1 MKHFFTVLSRAYT
14 SNFWRVTSSVLTTT
28 RSTLQD
34 ITEERGS
41 RPRSQKIR
49 EINFFF
55 ETFVQDKIF
64 KKYFLRR
71 QKIYI
76 YTLTLSLQHTVYVRD
91 SSYISN
97 RNFNAFSN
105 NSRQFKITAEKL
117 QPKIESYLKK
127 KSNAVWIFLS
137 QAIFLEYIFRPE
149 WCCITYVKIIT
160 RIFL

>member
-1 MKHFFTVLSRAYT
+1 MKPFFTVLSRAYT

-71 QKIYI
+71 QKKIY
-76 YTLTLSLQHTVYVRD
+76 TLSLQHTVYVRD

-105 NSRQFKITAEKL
+105 NSRQFKITAKKL
-117 QPKIESYLKK
+117 RPKIESDLKNNQMLSGYFLVK
-127 KSNAVWIFLS
+127 QYFWNIFSDPNGAAL
-137 QAIFLEYIFRPE
+137 RM
-149 WCCITYVKIIT
+149 
-160 RIFL
+160 